1 MQKRMQRLTDE
12 EKRALVEAKREVQRI
27 LRGIPEEAIE
37 LLKEEFGYGYPV
49 YEWKDKKG
57 NALPYTTHSSC
68 NTDKGGWGRLTA
80 PIYDLRFTIY
90 DLRFTIWK
98 FGG

>member
-27 LRGIPEEAIE
+27 LRGIPDEAIE

-57 NALPYTTHSSC
+57 NALPYTTEERAQRAIHKDGQHSVIAFILQY
-68 NTDKGGWGRLTA
+68 R
-80 PIYDLRFTIY
+80 
-90 DLRFTIWK
+90 
-98 FGG
+98 